1 MKKKVWISLSGII
14 TMVIVASVY
23 YNYFSNPSEFLSE
36 GELIDII
43 NEPQY
48 GFDSLEILD
57 TIYLDDK
64 HVFVPFAQD
73 QIYGTSF
80 WKWEKRNWEMKGF
93 NTRADPYLWQLDPN
107 DPNTFYVTW
116 NLDPANDLSQIDLY
130 LINRRGFRSSNY
142 YQTNTYTPGVQLRHQ
157 IETNLDEASYGVER
171 LPKEWITFLETYLEV
186 EGAKSTDDF
195 FSTHFHVSSLSY
207 GWIPR
212 DHNGLLKDLNIT
224 NGYSSR
230 YGRFYGE
237 SILRI
242 SDDELE

>member
-1 MKKKVWISLSGII
+1 MMKKVWISLSGII
-14 TMVIVASVY
+14 AMIIVASVY

-36 GELIDII
+36 DERIDII

-57 TIYLDDK
+57 TIYLDDT

-80 WKWEKRNWEMKGF
+80 WIWEKRNWEMKGF
-93 NTRADPYLWQLDPN
+93 NTMLDPYLWQLDPN
-107 DPNTFYVTW
+107 DPNTFYITW
-116 NLDPANDLSQIDLY
+116 NLDPVNDLSQIDLY
-130 LINRRGFRSSNY
+130 LMNRRGFRSSDFN
-142 YQTNTYTPGVQLRHQ
+142 QTNTYTPGVQLQHQ

-195 FSTHFHVSSLSY
+195 FLNHFHRSSLSY
-207 GWIPR
+207 GWIPYSEDGKISER
-212 DHNGLLKDLNIT
+212 VSPNGST
-224 NGYSSR
+224 SS
-230 YGRFYGE
+230 YGSFYGE
-237 SILRI
+237 TLFWVRE
-242 SDDELE
+242 DELE